1 LACALIFTARQKHK
15 MRSWLAFQP
24 EVDMRR
30 AVIGIL
36 IAGAVLLIVLLALP
50 FVIDANRF
58 RPAIESELTKSLGRD
73 VKIGDLKLSIL
84 SGTVTASDLSIADDP
99 SFSRTAFL
107 HTKALSLSIDLWH
120 LLFSRK
126 LNVSGMT
133 IDTPET
139 VLIQVPSG
147 IWNFSSLGTKSSA
160 QPAPTSG
167 AMALSMKSLKIN
179 GARVSLTQG
188 SSKPEILDNVS
199 IEVKDFAPGAVFP
212 FSLSAKIAG
221 GGDIALEG
229 KAGPIDSAD
238 AANTPFTASLK
249 VTNLNLAATGAVP
262 ASSGIDGV
270 LSVDGAA
277 NSNGHTFE
285 MTGKIKA
292 EKLKLAPR
300 ATAARNPLLFDVAL
314 TEDLKQHSGQMSRG
328 DAAIGSVKA
337 SLTGTWT
344 QPGESPVL
352 KMILAAPSVPVSG
365 LVELLP
371 ALDIVLPSGSTPEG
385 GTATAQLTI
394 SGPASGMVIS
404 GPMSVRNTRLKGF
417 DLGTK
422 MSPIEKLAGL
432 KSGPNTE
439 IQTLSANLRTAPEGT
454 SLQDIHL
461 VLPSVGEL
469 TGGGTISPSHAL
481 NFKMRATVRTGVLV
495 SAFTPSSIPFS
506 IGGTSSDPQ
515 FRPDVGAL
523 AAEEINQGLKGVK
536 VGGVDAGKT
545 ADSLL
550 QGLFGGKKKK

>member
-1 LACALIFTARQKHK
+1 
-15 MRSWLAFQP
+15 
-24 EVDMRR
+24 MRR
-30 AVIGIL
+30 VVIGL
-36 IAGAVLLIVLLALP
+36 LVVAAVLLVALLALP
-50 FVIDANRF
+50 FLIDANRF
-58 RPAIESELTKSLGRD
+58 RPAIESRLTESLGRD

-99 SFSRTAFL
+99 SFSRTPFL
-107 HTKALSLSIDLWH
+107 HAKALSLSIDLWQA
-120 LLFSRK
+120 LFSRK

-133 IDTPET
+133 VDTPET

-147 IWNFSSLGTKSSA
+147 VWNFSSLGTKSSTR
-160 QPAPTSG
+160 PTPTSG
-167 AMALSMKSLKIN
+167 GMALSMRSLKIS

-188 SSKPEILDNVS
+188 DGKPQILDNAN

-229 KAGPIDSAD
+229 KAGPIDPAD
-238 AANTPFTASLK
+238 AANTPLTASLK
-249 VTNLNLAATGAVP
+249 LTNLNLVATGAVP

-270 LSVDGAA
+270 LSVDGTAH
-277 NSNGHTFE
+277 SNGRVLGI
-285 MTGKIKA
+285 TGKIKA

-300 ATAARNPLLFDVAL
+300 GTAARNPLLFDVAL
-314 TEDLKQHSGQMSRG
+314 TEDLKSHAGQMSRG
-328 DAAIGSVKA
+328 DAAIGGVKA
-337 SLTGTWT
+337 SLTGAWT
-344 QPGESPVL
+344 QQGQSAVV
-352 KMILAAPSVPVSG
+352 KMILSAPAVPVSG

-371 ALDIVLPSGSTPEG
+371 AMDIVLPSGSTPEG
-385 GTATAQLTI
+385 GTATAQLAV
-394 SGPASGMVIS
+394 SGPASGLVIS
-404 GPMSVRNTRLKGF
+404 GPVSVRNMRLKGF
-417 DLGTK
+417 DLGMK
-422 MSPIEKLAGL
+422 MSPIEILAGL

-439 IQTLSANLRTAPEGT
+439 VQTLSANLRITPEGT

-469 TGGGTISPSHAL
+469 TGGGTISPTHAL
-481 NFKMRATVRTGVLV
+481 NFKMRATVRSGVLV
-495 SAFTPSSIPFS
+495 SAYAPSSIPFFVV
-506 IGGTSSDPQ
+506 GTSSDPQ

-523 AAEEINQGLKGVK
+523 ASEEISRRLKGVK